1 MQTKLPLTATR
12 MIFIM
17 AYKEKWNDDYSI
29 LFSGTDISSIGSE
42 YTLLGSKEVT
52 LDVPQIDLDNGE
64 VANLSKLKSQILA
77 DAHLKV
83 KDIDEK
89 IKSLKF
95 IDTK

>member
-95 IDTK
+95 IDNK

>member
-89 IKSLKF
+89 IKSLMF